1 MQAHA
6 TATPEPTQESTSATA
21 GTTRLNDKDFGTR
34 VLEHPAFK
42 DTPAPAYARKRTGG
56 TEQRFDIHKIEDAIR
71 KAWVEVQGDADTRKV
86 AQIALFATKMLD
98 TPVVTVEQIQDA
110 VEVALMKFRE
120 YAVAKAYILYR
131 AKRQELRQARL
142 TPDPRAVSDY
152 IHLSK
157 YARYLPDAQRRE
169 LYAETVT
176 RVREM
181 HRRKFAHVPG
191 LDADICWAFDRVL
204 EKRVLPSMRSMQFGG
219 PAVEAIN
226 NRIYNCL
233 GVETEFIT
241 VDGVRKFSD
250 FKDGESTTV
259 LTHTGAWK
267 PAVVRQY
274 GEQQLFKVA
283 VGRGRS
289 AHTVRATR
297 DHTWILESGART
309 CTLAPKDKLAKAPR
323 VVGAW
328 EYADSSPTQRMYWA
342 MGYVYGDG
350 TCVKGRDGAY
360 RWSMVRLCGADKA
373 RFLDRFKELG
383 FAWSAP
389 ASCGGDAIAYTGRY
403 LKTLPTIKEDGVEN
417 VTAFVR
423 GFLDADGCKNPNGD
437 WPSPFNSI
445 QVSGGE
451 AIDFVRRVF
460 PAVGAYITREDDLT
474 GEETNYGVRPE
485 TVRFGLVLGFG
496 DAAASPYSIQSIE
509 PDAVETVWCLD
520 VEDDHS
526 FVLPNG
532 IVTGNCTFSFIDR
545 PRAFAEAMF
554 LLLCGSGVGYS
565 VQFEHVEKLPALAYV
580 DEDRVV
586 HHTVADSIEG
596 WADALDALITS
607 YIQGYSVEF
616 NYAQVRAKGSTLKL
630 SGGKAPGHRKL
641 KASLERIRAI
651 LHGAQGRKLRPI
663 ECHDMMCHAADAVLS
678 GGIRR
683 SAMICLFSL
692 DDSEMVYAKTGTWWQ
707 HHPWRQNANNSV
719 MLKRDEATRKQFH
732 RIIQMT
738 KEWGEPGFYFCND
751 FDYGTNPC
759 VPAGT
764 RVLTRDGY
772 APIEGLV
779 GTEVE
784 VWNGREWSTV
794 TPRITGYSQPIV
806 RVHLSDGTALACT
819 DYHEWCLAGGGRVKA
834 IELVPGD
841 NLEKF
846 AMPVVEGG
854 ADMPDAYA
862 RGSSN
867 STEVP
872 HAASVTSRLEWLAGV
887 FDAGCGADAT
897 GLRLIHLNDHFLCE
911 VRLML
916 TTLGVQAEVTFSD
929 SWQACVLRINAA
941 DVRTLVAH
949 GLRPRR
955 LDLAAVTSSTQ
966 RDAHRFIS
974 VTRIERLPAAAVV
987 YCFTE
992 AKNHTGTFE
1001 GVVTGQCAEIGMNPK
1016 LVITEDILQL
1026 LAQRAAHG
1034 KALPDV
1040 KLGDT
1045 VTGWAFC
1052 NLCEINAAMFKSAED
1067 FEVAAKAAT
1076 IIGTLQAA
1084 YTDMAYLGWPSEVIA
1099 EREALLG
1106 IGMTG
1111 MLDAPHIAC
1120 DAALQRGIAAKV
1132 NRWNAEYAAKIGV
1145 RPAARTTCIK
1155 PSGTTSLELG
1165 CVGSGHHAHHARRYI
1180 RRVTAD
1186 ELETVFQHFRAA
1198 NPHMCVKKPDGKWVI
1213 EFPVEAPADAII
1225 KEDVDALAFLAMVR
1239 STQQNWVVPGT
1250 VDASVSPGLTHNVSN
1265 TVHVKPDEWDAVEA
1279 YIWDHRDAFTG
1290 VSLIAATADKQY
1302 AFAPN
1307 EAVVTEADEA
1317 RYNQLIANYVPVDYA
1332 ALLEAEDGT
1341 SLMGEQACAGGACE
1355 VKF

>member
-1 MQAHA
+1 MQAHV
-6 TATPEPTQESTSATA
+6 TVTPEPTQEPTPAA
-21 GTTRLNDKDFGTR
+21 VGTTRLNDKDFGTR

-42 DTPAPAYARKRTGG
+42 DAPTPAYARKRTGG

-181 HRRKFAHVPG
+181 HRRKFAHVPD

-219 PAVEAIN
+219 AAVEAIH
-226 NRIYNCL
+226 NRLYNC
-233 GVETEFIT
+233 V
-241 VDGVRKFSD
+241 
-250 FKDGESTTV
+250 
-259 LTHTGAWK
+259 
-267 PAVVRQY
+267 
-274 GEQQLFKVA
+274 
-283 VGRGRS
+283 
-289 AHTVRATR
+289 
-297 DHTWILESGART
+297 
-309 CTLAPKDKLAKAPR
+309 
-323 VVGAW
+323 
-328 EYADSSPTQRMYWA
+328 
-342 MGYVYGDG
+342 
-350 TCVKGRDGAY
+350 
-360 RWSMVRLCGADKA
+360 
-373 RFLDRFKELG
+373 
-383 FAWSAP
+383 
-389 ASCGGDAIAYTGRY
+389 
-403 LKTLPTIKEDGVEN
+403 
-417 VTAFVR
+417 
-423 GFLDADGCKNPNGD
+423 
-437 WPSPFNSI
+437 
-445 QVSGGE
+445 
-451 AIDFVRRVF
+451 
-460 PAVGAYITREDDLT
+460 
-474 GEETNYGVRPE
+474 
-485 TVRFGLVLGFG
+485 
-496 DAAASPYSIQSIE
+496 
-509 PDAVETVWCLD
+509 
-520 VEDDHS
+520 
-526 FVLPNG
+526 
-532 IVTGNCTFSFIDR
+532 FSFINR

-616 NYAQVRAKGSTLKL
+616 NYAQVRAKGSALKL

-641 KASLERIRAI
+641 KASLERIRTI

-719 MLKRDEATRKQFH
+719 MLKRDEVTRKQFH

-751 FDYGTNPC
+751 YDYGTNP
-759 VPAGT
+759 
-764 RVLTRDGY
+764 
-772 APIEGLV
+772 
-779 GTEVE
+779 
-784 VWNGREWSTV
+784 
-794 TPRITGYSQPIV
+794 
-806 RVHLSDGTALACT
+806 
-819 DYHEWCLAGGGRVKA
+819 
-834 IELVPGD
+834 
-841 NLEKF
+841 
-846 AMPVVEGG
+846 
-854 ADMPDAYA
+854 
-862 RGSSN
+862 
-867 STEVP
+867 
-872 HAASVTSRLEWLAGV
+872 
-887 FDAGCGADAT
+887 
-897 GLRLIHLNDHFLCE
+897 
-911 VRLML
+911 
-916 TTLGVQAEVTFSD
+916 
-929 SWQACVLRINAA
+929 
-941 DVRTLVAH
+941 
-949 GLRPRR
+949 
-955 LDLAAVTSSTQ
+955 
-966 RDAHRFIS
+966 
-974 VTRIERLPAAAVV
+974 
-987 YCFTE
+987 
-992 AKNHTGTFE
+992 
-1001 GVVTGQCAEIGMNPK
+1001 CAEIGMNPK
-1016 LVITEDILQL
+1016 LTVTEDILQL

-1052 NLCEINAAMFKSAED
+1052 NLCEINAAMFESAED
-1067 FEVAAKAAT
+1067 FEVAAKAAA

-1111 MLDAPHIAC
+1111 MLDAPHVAC
-1120 DAALQRGIAAKV
+1120 DATLQRGIAAKV
-1132 NRWNAEYAAKIGV
+1132 NRWNAEYAAKIGI
-1145 RPAARTTCIK
+1145 RPAARTTCVK

-1225 KEDVDALAFLAMVR
+1225 KEDVDALAFLAMVQ

-1279 YIWDHRDAFTG
+1279 YIWNHRDAFTG

-1307 EAVVTEADEA
+1307 EAVVTAADEA

-1332 ALLEAEDGT
+1332 ALREAEDGT
-1341 SLMGEQACAGGACE
+1341 NLMGEQACAGGACE
-1355 VKF
+1355 IKF